1 MTRFVKRLS
10 YLFAAMAGVC
20 FVSGLAVL
28 SEWGGTMETLES
40 TFLFLDYLTDTK
52 RKRHMVGGILMSVS
66 LFFGGLAF
74 TMMTIKGD
82 IDNEQD
88 RA

>member
-1 MTRFVKRLS
+1 
-10 YLFAAMAGVC
+10 
-20 FVSGLAVL
+20 
-28 SEWGGTMETLES
+28 METLES

-88 RA
+88 RVILSISVDR

>member
-1 MTRFVKRLS
+1 
-10 YLFAAMAGVC
+10 
-20 FVSGLAVL
+20 
-28 SEWGGTMETLES
+28 METLES
-40 TFLFLDYLTDTK
+40 NFLFLDYLTDTK

-74 TMMTIKGD
+74 TMMIKGD

>member
-20 FVSGLAVL
+20 FVSGLAV
-28 SEWGGTMETLES
+28 
-40 TFLFLDYLTDTK
+40 LDYLTDTK